1 MYSPIGGMGAS
12 SVYDQSPLSQ
22 AFGSEFNAANN
33 TYNAA
38 RTPSQ
43 SGVIAG
49 QGFNQNIVNQVDMTD
64 PRNHRPPSQTG
75 VVISELTG
83 QPIPQRDFHQ
93 NQVPFIARSTQNVNT
108 HIYDTKLEHFTGT
121 SQILR
126 AKKQEVPSFFD
137 TRPDAGAHVYGTPSF
152 TSHGFENRFHASK
165 YRQGEKPFQDVKV
178 GPGLNAGLDPS
189 GTGGFQQANTLEF
202 VRAAANRTINNRL
215 PNNPRVTYNLPLKP
229 GALPGGTRGLQAPVK
244 KQRPEKWYRNTPDRY
259 FVTVGAVTGATLR
272 EKVNAKATR
281 RQNHRS
287 YYGGIGTSANQRQKK
302 DPSVRKSRRNNY
314 MADSIRNAFRGD
326 GWTVNETAND
336 SAVGDYGLNS
346 IENKPN
352 ERDVTQLREH
362 RLNLTSNVKKLI
374 APFTDL
380 FRKTRKENVI
390 GNIRP
395 EGNMGVQM
403 PAKLTVHDPN
413 DVARTTRKELNIHNE
428 HDGFVSGPNKLTV
441 HDPEDVARTTRKE
454 LNIHNEHDGFVSGPN
469 KLTVHDPEDITRTT
483 RKELNIHNEHDG
495 FLRGPEK
502 SQAWDPNDIAR
513 TTIKEMNI
521 HNKAPYINLAP
532 QQPNSLRV
540 YDPEDIARTTIKEL
554 TEDNNHR
561 GFVQMPDEYIPGGYI
576 STNVTMR
583 NTHKQFTSD
592 YYYTGTPDGEVGKGG
607 GRGYLASNYKARN
620 THKQFISDYEYSGS
634 AGFYQP
640 GQRSYSAEYA
650 QRLNPNKEEVAMGR
664 APTQTGVKLNAG
676 GDMVNIK
683 FDKLESDQINIREP
697 AETFVY
703 SAPPQKNFCGMTT
716 VKQSLPEQVQ
726 RARLDPDILDAYRSN
741 PYTQSLQSAA

>member
-1 MYSPIGGMGAS
+1 MYSQIGGT
-12 SVYDQSPLSQ
+12 VYDQSPLTQ
-22 AFGSEFNAANN
+22 AFGAEFNAATN
-33 TYNAA
+33 TYDAA
-38 RTPSQ
+38 RTPAQ
-43 SGVIAG
+43 TGVIAG
-49 QGFNQNIVNQVDMTD
+49 LGFNQNILNQVDMAD
-64 PRNHRPPSQTG
+64 PRNHAPPSQTG
-75 VVISELTG
+75 MVISELTG
-83 QPIPQRDFHQ
+83 QPIAQRDFHQ
-93 NQVPFIARSTQNVNT
+93 NQVPFIARSTQNINSHT
-108 HIYDTKLEHFTGT
+108 YDTKLEHFTGT
-121 SQILR
+121 SQVLR
-126 AKKQEVPSFFD
+126 PKKQEVPSFFD
-137 TRPDAGAHVYGTPSF
+137 TRPDAGSFVYGSPSF

-165 YRQGEKPFQDVKV
+165 YRQGEKPFQDVHV
-178 GPGLNAGLDPS
+178 GPGLNAGLDPR

-215 PNNPRVTYNLPLKP
+215 PNNPRITYNLPLNP

-259 FVTVGAVTGATLR
+259 FVTVGAVTGSTLR

-281 RQNHRS
+281 RQNHKS
-287 YYGGIGTSANQRQKK
+287 YYGGIGTASNLRQKK

-314 MADSIRNAFRGD
+314 MADSIRNAYRGD
-326 GWTVNETAND
+326 SWTVNEDANEN
-336 SAVGDYGLNS
+336 AVGDYGLTS
-346 IENKPN
+346 IENRPN

-362 RLNLTSNVKKLI
+362 RLNLTSNVKKLV

-403 PAKLTVHDPN
+403 PSKLTVHDPE
-413 DVARTTRKELNIHNE
+413 DIARTTRKELNIHNE
-428 HDGFVSGPNKLTV
+428 HDGFLK
-441 HDPEDVARTTRKE
+441 
-454 LNIHNEHDGFVSGPN
+454 
-469 KLTVHDPEDITRTT
+469 
-483 RKELNIHNEHDG
+483 
-495 FLRGPEK
+495 GPEK
-502 SQAWDPNDIAR
+502 SQVWDPNDIAR

-540 YDPEDIARTTIKEL
+540 YDPEDIARTTVKEL
-554 TEDNNHR
+554 TEDNNHP

-592 YYYTGTPDGEVGKGG
+592 YYYTGTPDGEVGKGT
-607 GRGYLASNYKARN
+607 GRGYLAANYKARN

-640 GQRSYSAEYA
+640 NQRSYSAEYA
-650 QRLNPNKEEVAMGR
+650 QRLNPNKQEIALGR

-697 AETFVY
+697 SETYVY
-703 SAPPQKNFCGMTT
+703 SAPPQKNFCGTTT

-726 RARLDPDILDAYRSN
+726 RARLDPDILDAFRAN